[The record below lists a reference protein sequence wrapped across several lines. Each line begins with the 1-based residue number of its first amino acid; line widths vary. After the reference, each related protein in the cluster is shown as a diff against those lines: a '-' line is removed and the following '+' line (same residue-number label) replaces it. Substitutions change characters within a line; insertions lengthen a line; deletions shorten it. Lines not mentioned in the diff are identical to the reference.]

1 MNNKAK
7 RLHIFFGQNHTK
19 TDTVLFDDYG
29 WGAWY
34 VLIMVKGFLCVFY
47 VQTYHPTLKIFEN

>member
-7 RLHIFFGQNHTK
+7 RPHIFFGQNPTK

-34 VLIMVKGFLCVFY
+34 VLIMVKVFY
-47 VQTYHPTLKIFEN
+47 AFFMYKHIIPS

>member
-7 RLHIFFGQNHTK
+7 RLHIFFGQNNTK

-29 WGAWY
+29 WGVWY
-34 VLIMVKGFLCVFY
+34 VLIMVKGFLCGFY
-47 VQTYHPTLKIFEN
+47 VHKHIIPS